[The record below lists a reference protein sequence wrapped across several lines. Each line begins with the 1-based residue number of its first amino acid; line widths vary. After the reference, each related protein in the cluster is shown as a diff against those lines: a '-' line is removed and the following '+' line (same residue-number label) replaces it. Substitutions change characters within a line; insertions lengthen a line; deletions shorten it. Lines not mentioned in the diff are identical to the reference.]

1 LSEKLGRLLDVYA
14 KMVTDYIFK
23 MIKGRPEIL
32 YKASLH
38 LIKAGGKRL
47 RPFITLTTA
56 RMLSGTSGEARA
68 LPLAAAVEL
77 FHNFTL
83 IHDDIIDKDEFR
95 RGVQTTH
102 VAYGLEWAL
111 LAGDLLFAESFR
123 ILEDGLER
131 GLGFEDLG
139 RAMLILSRAAK
150 RVSEGQAFDMQFE
163 ERWDV
168 DINDYLEM
176 IYLKTGALIEA
187 SAMLGGVAALE
198 DDEVVSL
205 LGEYGRLVG
214 IAFQIKDDI
223 LGIYG
228 DPAKTGKPVYSD
240 LREGKKTIL
249 VIYAL
254 NNIDNDKKE
263 KIKSVVGRKVNE
275 EEYREVAELIRES
288 GALKYAE
295 DMAYSMSRRALRIL
309 DSLDVV
315 DEEPREALREL
326 AVFVVERD
334 H

>member
-1 LSEKLGRLLDVYA
+1 MSERFERLLDIYA
-14 KMVTDYIFK
+14 KTVTDYIFR
-23 MIKGRPEIL
+23 MVKGRPETL
-32 YKASLH
+32 HKASLH

-47 RPFITLTTA
+47 RPFIVLATA
-56 RMLSGTSGEARA
+56 RMLSGASGEARA

-102 VAYGLEWAL
+102 IAYGLEWAL
-111 LAGDLLFAESFR
+111 LAGDFLFAESLR
-123 ILEDGLER
+123 IMEDGLER
-131 GLGFEDLG
+131 GLGYEDLG

-150 RVSEGQAFDMQFE
+150 RVSEGQGYDMQFE
-163 ERWDV
+163 KRWDV
-168 DINDYLEM
+168 DTNDYLEM

-198 DDEVVSL
+198 DDEVINL
-205 LGEYGRLVG
+205 LGEYGRLIG

-228 DPAKTGKPVYSD
+228 DPVKTGKPIYSD
-240 LREGKKTIL
+240 LRQGKKTIL
-249 VIYAL
+249 IIYTL
-254 NNIDNDKKE
+254 NKVDENMKE
-263 KIKSVVGRKVNE
+263 KVKNVMGRKVDE
-275 EEYREVAELIRES
+275 DKYREVAELIKES

-295 DMAYSMSRRALRIL
+295 DMAYNMSRRALRIL
-309 DSLDVV
+309 DGLDVV
-315 DEEPREALREL
+315 DDEAREALKEL
-326 AVFVVERD
+326 ALFVVERD

>member
-1 LSEKLGRLLDVYA
+1 
-14 KMVTDYIFK
+14 MVNDFIFNNVR
-23 MIKGRPEIL
+23 GRPEIL

-47 RPFITLTTA
+47 RPFITLTTS
-56 RMLSGTSGEARA
+56 RMLSGPTGEARA

-95 RGVQTTH
+95 RGVPTTH

-111 LAGDLLFAESFR
+111 LAGDLLFAESFKV
-123 ILEDGLER
+123 LEKGLER
-131 GLGFEDLG
+131 GLGFEDIG
-139 RAMLILSRAAK
+139 RATVILSRAAK
-150 RVSEGQAFDMQFE
+150 RVSEGQAFDMSFE
-163 ERWDV
+163 KRWDV
-168 DINDYLEM
+168 DVSEYMEM

-198 DDEVVSL
+198 DDEIVNL

-223 LGIYG
+223 LGIFG

-240 LREGKKTIL
+240 LRQGKKTIL
-249 VIYAL
+249 VIYAMNHL
-254 NNIDNDKKE
+254 NDSEKE
-263 KIKSVVGRKVNE
+263 KIKAVVGRKAKE
-275 EEYREVAELIRES
+275 EDYKEVAELIKNS

-295 DMAYSMSRRALRIL
+295 DLAYSMSRRALRIL

-315 DEEPREALREL
+315 DEEAREALREL

>member
-1 LSEKLGRLLDVYA
+1 LDGRLEKLLEVYA
-14 KMVTDYIFK
+14 KMVDDYIFRTVR
-23 MIKGRPEIL
+23 GRPEVL

-47 RPFITLTTA
+47 RPFITLTVA
-56 RMLSGTSGEARA
+56 RMLSGPTGEARA

-95 RGVQTTH
+95 RGVPTTH

-111 LAGDLLFAESFR
+111 LAGDLLFAESFKV
-123 ILEDGLER
+123 LENGLER
-131 GLGFEDLG
+131 GLGFEDIG
-139 RAMLILSRAAK
+139 RASIILARAAE
-150 RVSEGQAFDMQFE
+150 RVSEGQALDMSFE
-163 ERWDV
+163 KRWDV
-168 DINDYLEM
+168 DVNEYLEM

-187 SAMLGGVAALE
+187 SAMLGGETALE
-198 DDEVVSL
+198 EDEIVNL

-228 DPAKTGKPVYSD
+228 DPSKTGKPIYSD
-240 LREGKKTIL
+240 LRQGKKTIL
-249 VIYAL
+249 VIYAI
-254 NNIDNDKKE
+254 NNLDEE
-263 KIKSVVGRKVNE
+263 KREKVKSVIGKKVSE
-275 EEYREVAELIRES
+275 EEYRIAAELIKES

-295 DMAYSMSRRALRIL
+295 ELAYSMSRRALRIL

-315 DEEPREALREL
+315 DEECREALREL

>member
-1 LSEKLGRLLDVYA
+1 LSTRLESLLDVYA
-14 KMVTDYIFK
+14 KMVDDYIFRTVRGK
-23 MIKGRPEIL
+23 PEIL

-56 RMLSGTSGEARA
+56 RMLSGPTGEARA

-95 RGVQTTH
+95 RGVPTTH

-111 LAGDLLFAESFR
+111 LAGDLLFAESFKV
-123 ILEDGLER
+123 LEDGLER
-131 GLGFEDLG
+131 GLGFEDIG
-139 RAMLILSRAAK
+139 RASIILARTAK
-150 RVSEGQAFDMQFE
+150 KVSEGQALDMSFE
-163 ERWDV
+163 KRWDV
-168 DINDYLEM
+168 DVNDYLEM

-198 DDEVVSL
+198 DDEVVNL
-205 LGEYGRLVG
+205 LGEYGRLIG

-223 LGIYG
+223 LGIFG
-228 DPAKTGKPVYSD
+228 DPAKTKKPVYSD
-240 LREGKKTIL
+240 LRQGKKTIL
-249 VIYAL
+249 VIYAINKL
-254 NNIDNDKKE
+254 SENERE
-263 KIKSVVGRKVNE
+263 KLKNVIGRRASE
-275 EEYREVAELIRES
+275 EEYREVAELIKES

-295 DMAYSMSRRALRIL
+295 ELAYSMSRRAIRIL

-315 DEEPREALREL
+315 DEESREALKEL
-326 AVFVVERD
+326 ALFVVERD